1 MRSWLVIPA
10 MGAASAAAAVGLGAH
25 APAPVIALGLA
36 GAALSAAIRALAG
49 DSPASLTGAVLAPL
63 LLIASVVDPSLSH
76 GVALIRACIAI
87 AAAGW
92 TLVELARP
100 TTSPLV
106 ALLPATIAAILSPA
120 YVALVA
126 IAGSRLITAPWQRP
140 RWAIGVPIAGALALV
155 LAVIAGI
162 AAHGSAGALGDA
174 WTGAARSPRGLPA
187 VLELTA
193 TTLGPITAVAA
204 LAGLPFLARVRH
216 AELAVGTIVLGALL
230 VSMRSGAV
238 DPSLVGIAVLSTGL
252 AVGRLAGMI
261 RIAAGQAALGATL
274 AVLVL
279 LPPAWTVIEAGSRV
293 SAANAS
299 R

>member
-1 MRSWLVIPA
+1 

-25 APAPVIALGLA
+25 APAPIIALGLA
-36 GAALSAAIRALAG
+36 GASSCAAIRALAG

-63 LLIASVVDPSLSH
+63 LLIASVVDPSLAH

-106 ALLPATIAAILSPA
+106 ALLPATIAALLSPA
-120 YVALVA
+120 YVGLLA
-126 IAGSRLITAPWQRP
+126 IAGSRVITAPWQRP
-140 RWAIGVPIAGALALV
+140 RWAIGVPIVSLLALV
-155 LAVIAGI
+155 LAVIAGV
-162 AAHGSAGALGDA
+162 AAHGSFAALGDA
-174 WTGAARSPRGLPA
+174 WTGVARAPHGLPSM
-187 VLELTA
+187 LELTA

-204 LAGLPFLARVRH
+204 LAGLAFLVRVRH
-216 AELAVGTIVLGALL
+216 AELAAATIVVGALA
-230 VSMRSGAV
+230 VSVRGGGV
-238 DPSLVGIAVLSTGL
+238 DPSLIAISVISAGL

-261 RIAAGQAALGATL
+261 RNAGGQAVVGATL
-274 AVLVL
+274 AMLVL
-279 LPPAWTVIEAGSRV
+279 MQPAWTVIEAGSRV
-293 SAANAS
+293 SATNTS

>member
-10 MGAASAAAAVGLGAH
+10 MGAASSAAAVGLGAH
-25 APAPVIALGLA
+25 APAPIIAIGLA
-36 GAALSAAIRALAG
+36 GAAQTAVIRALAG
-49 DSPASLTGAVLAPL
+49 DSPASLVGAVLAPL
-63 LLIASVVDPSLSH
+63 LLIASVVDPSLAD
-76 GVALIRACIAI
+76 GMALVRACIAI

-92 TLVELARP
+92 TVVELARP

-106 ALLPATIAAILSPA
+106 ALLPAMIAAVLSPA

-140 RWAIGVPIAGALALV
+140 RWAIGVPIVGALALV
-155 LAVIAGI
+155 LAVLAG
-162 AAHGSAGALGDA
+162 ASAHGSLGALGDL
-174 WTGAARSPRGLPA
+174 WIGALRSPRGLPA
-187 VLELTA
+187 VLELA
-193 TTLGPITAVAA
+193 AITLGPITAVAA

-216 AELAVGTIVLGALL
+216 AELAVGTIVAGALL
-230 VSMRSGAV
+230 VSVRSGAV
-238 DPSLVGIAVLSTGL
+238 DPALVGIAVLSTGL

-261 RIAAGQAALGATL
+261 RLAVGQTALGATL

-279 LPPAWTVIEAGSRV
+279 MQPVWTVIEGGSRV
-293 SAANAS
+293 SGVHAS

>member
-1 MRSWLVIPA
+1 
-10 MGAASAAAAVGLGAH
+10 AVGLGAH
-25 APAPVIALGLA
+25 APGPIIAIGLA
-36 GAALSAAIRALAG
+36 GAALAAAIRALAG
-49 DSPASLTGAVLAPL
+49 DSPASLTGAIVAPL
-63 LLIASVVDPSLSH
+63 MLIASLVDPSLSH

-92 TLVELARP
+92 TFVELARP

-106 ALLPATIAAILSPA
+106 AMLPATIAAILSPA
-120 YVALVA
+120 YVALVV

-155 LAVIAGI
+155 LAVIAGL
-162 AAHGSAGALGDA
+162 AAHGSFGALGDT
-174 WTGAARSPRGLPA
+174 WIGAPRAPRGLPA

-193 TTLGPITAVAA
+193 ITLGPITAVAA

-216 AELAVGTIVLGALL
+216 AEVAVGAIVIGALL
-230 VSMRSGAV
+230 VSARSGTV
-238 DPSLVGIAVLSTGL
+238 DPSLVGVAVLATGL

-293 SAANAS
+293 SAVHAS

>member
-25 APAPVIALGLA
+25 APAPIIAIGLA
-36 GAALSAAIRALAG
+36 GAALAAAIRALAG
-49 DSPASLTGAVLAPL
+49 DSPASLIGAVVAPL
-63 LLIASVVDPSLSH
+63 LLIASVVDPSLAH
-76 GVALIRACIAI
+76 GVALVRACVAF

-126 IAGSRLITAPWQRP
+126 IAGSRLVTAPWQRP
-140 RWAIGVPIAGALALV
+140 RWAIAVPIAGVLALL

-174 WTGAARSPRGLPA
+174 WAGAPHAPRSLPA

-204 LAGLPFLARVRH
+204 LAGLAFLARVRH
-216 AELAVGTIVLGALL
+216 AELAVGTVVIGAVL

-238 DPSLVGIAVLSTGL
+238 DPSLVGIAALTTGL

-261 RIAAGQAALGATL
+261 RIAVGQAALGATL

-293 SAANAS
+293 SGVHAS